1 MWQEYE
7 DTRMIMC
14 TFIDNMEDVKYLYLI
29 VLGDK
34 HADYDMYLLDDYD
47 NPLYQTGNYE
57 EREPELNGV
66 DTSKKIETTITTGKW
81 GWLCS
86 AYVPVYDADGNIVCH
101 VGCDIDM
108 EGSMIQRFSYIIYI
122 LISSLVITVIVLIIA
137 LIFVNKIFISP
148 LKKITDETRK
158 FDPENNLSYDEAN
171 VISINMKNRNDE
183 ISDIYDVIRTT
194 QMNIIDYLNDMSK
207 LEKDKQRYLNILR
220 QFESDIRDRDDR
232 LDKMNA
238 EAYNDELTGVGNK
251 TAYARKVEELSKRIS
266 KGVGRFAIVMVD
278 LNDLKRINDYVGHKA
293 GDNYIKGSC
302 AIISKVFS
310 HSPIYRIGGD
320 EFVVIATGLDY
331 QERDVL
337 VRRLRMEYYNSYY
350 NTAVPPYERYCAAVG
365 IGVFEKGDTVESV
378 FRRADQ
384 SMYSDKMSFKHK
396 NGSYR

>member
-7 DTRMIMC
+7 DIRMIMC

-81 GWLCS
+81 GWL
-86 AYVPVYDADGNIVCH
+86 
-101 VGCDIDM
+101 
-108 EGSMIQRFSYIIYI
+108 YIIYI